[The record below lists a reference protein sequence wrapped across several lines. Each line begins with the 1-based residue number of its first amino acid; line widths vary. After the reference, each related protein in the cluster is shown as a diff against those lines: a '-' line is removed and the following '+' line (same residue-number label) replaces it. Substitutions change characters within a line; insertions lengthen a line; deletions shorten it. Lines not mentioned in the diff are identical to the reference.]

1 MKIAFFCT
9 YCHFKMFL
17 RNKNELF
24 YLWLFPLM
32 LFLLFSSLWG
42 YNGGYVRFL
51 LFGIVGM
58 SVMNNGLV
66 STGPFLNEQY
76 KSGMLKLLNKQDFKI
91 IYYFIGYILSK
102 AIIIILISSSLA
114 IIGNVVYNCQI
125 DIKST
130 GNCLMGII
138 AGMLIFSFISLDITL
153 ICIKTNTFSTII
165 NLINYI
171 ILFSSDV
178 FYPASQTNSTIAI
191 IATCFPMNAILNII
205 RNGDYNQWLLLW
217 VSVPVLL
224 FVKLIKVIDFS
235 R

>member
-1 MKIAFFCT
+1 
-9 YCHFKMFL
+9 
-17 RNKNELF
+17 
-24 YLWLFPLM
+24 M

-42 YNGGYVRFL
+42 YNGGYVKFL

-76 KSGMLKLLNKQDFKI
+76 KNGMLKLLCKQDFNVI
-91 IYYFIGYILSK
+91 NYFTGYIVCK
-102 AIIIILISSSLA
+102 ATIIMIIAISLIA
-114 IIGNVVYNCQI
+114 IGNVVYDCQI
-125 DIKST
+125 GMKAIC
-130 GNCLMGII
+130 NCLIGIMI
-138 AGMLIFSFISLDITL
+138 GMLVFSFISLDITL

-178 FYPASQTNSTIAI
+178 FYPASQSNSTIAYI
-191 IATCFPMNAILNII
+191 GNCFPMNTILNLL
-205 RNGDYNQWLLLW
+205 RNEEYNQWLIGW
-217 VSVPVLL
+217 IGIPILL
-224 FVKLIKVIDFS
+224 FIKLIRKINFS